1 LTSTL
6 ILDRFVRTPASGP
19 HSRVSRMAPF
29 LRAQGAT
36 LAASFRAARA
46 YEQAESVDARREVLD
61 RFFRYIRV

>member
-1 LTSTL
+1 
-6 ILDRFVRTPASGP
+6 
-19 HSRVSRMAPF
+19 MAPF